1 MPDHTPHFS
10 ILIPLVSSVDKE
22 LILEVLDALRN
33 QAGGTWRYEVV
44 LPDRRNDEISAQI
57 RHNYTEAKLIH
68 VPLGTSIPAMLTQ
81 ALGAAQGEWVAV
93 TEDHCI
99 PSASWLDTFAIAL
112 RDPSVA
118 AIGGPI
124 HNAAQTTL
132 LDRAT
137 FFCEYLAFHGR
148 GVAQNGTVQAGGLAG
163 MNFCCRRSDLSK
175 ADPAQL
181 ASEFWERSALPAL
194 SADGRSL
201 HMDKGAMV
209 GHAKT
214 FPLSLF
220 IHQRYLYSR
229 AYAGAQLTPLRR
241 IVHPFLAPLLVPLL
255 IIRHG
260 RAALASRKLL
270 QQWLATLPIQI
281 LFFTAW
287 AWGEAVG
294 AALGPGDALERI
306 E

>member
-1 MPDHTPHFS
+1 MPDPTPHFS

-33 QAGGTWRYEVV
+33 QAGETWRYEVV
-44 LPDRRNDEISAQI
+44 LPDRRDDEVSAKI
-57 RHNYTEAKLIH
+57 RRDYTEAKLIH
-68 VPLGTSIPAMLTQ
+68 VPLGTSIPAMLAQ
-81 ALGAAQGEWVAV
+81 ALGAARGDWVAV

-99 PSASWLDTFAIAL
+99 PSTSWLDTFASAL
-112 RDPSVA
+112 RDPNVA

-124 HNAAQTTL
+124 HNAAQATL

-148 GVAQNGTVQAGGLAG
+148 GAGQDGVVQAGGLAG

-175 ADPAQL
+175 ADPGQL

-201 HMDKGAMV
+201 RMDKGAMV

-214 FPLSLF
+214 FPLSMFL
-220 IHQRYLYSR
+220 HQRYLYSR
-229 AYAGAQLTPLRR
+229 AYAGSQLTTVRR
-241 IVHPFLAPLLVPLL
+241 IVHPILAPLLVPLL
-255 IIRHG
+255 IVRHG
-260 RAALASRKLL
+260 RAALASRRVLG
-270 QQWLATLPIQI
+270 QWLATLPLQV

-294 AALGPGDALERI
+294 AALGPGDALGRI